1 VAQYEFL
8 TSWCLDAPI
17 ERVFAVLHDSASY
30 PDWWKGVTAVEVLE
44 PGGED
49 GVGQLA
55 RYDWRSVLPY
65 TLSFNA
71 RVSRVEP
78 PYLIEAHATGE
89 LEGAGVWRL
98 FAGPDS
104 TAVLYSWRVRTTKQW
119 MNMWGPL
126 PRPAFRWN
134 HDQVMRQGGLGL
146 ARRLGASLILRD

>member
-8 TSWCLDAPI
+8 TSWCIDAPI

-55 RYDWRSVLPY
+55 HYHWRSVLPY
-65 TLSFNA
+65 TLSFVT
-71 RVSRVEP
+71 RVTRVEAP
-78 PYLIEAHATGE
+78 HLIEGHATGE
-89 LEGAGVWRL
+89 LEGVGVWRL

-146 ARRLGASLILRD
+146 ARRLGASLILHD